1 MGKTLRLVGDI
12 GGTNARFALVADG
25 SKQPHQEQ
33 VVRCAEF
40 EGLEQAIRRYLAD
53 HGNPRIREAALDVAT
68 GLTGDFV
75 QLTNGPWGFSIEKM
89 RRALALDRLHVI
101 NDFTALALSVP
112 TLQPHELRQ
121 VGGGNAA
128 AGTAIAVI
136 GPGTGLGVSGLL
148 PAGEGWIALQ
158 GEGGHT
164 AFSPTTEREIEVL
177 RWLMQRFEHVS
188 TERVVS
194 GMGLQNLYQALCALD
209 HTTAEQLNPA
219 QITEGALA
227 GKDKRCREAL
237 DMFCAILGAAA
248 ANLVVTLGARAGCY
262 VGGGIIPR
270 LGEYFSR
277 SPFRARFERKGRF
290 STYIAAVPTY
300 VILAETP
307 ALRGLA
313 TIFQHAEKS

>member
-1 MGKTLRLVGDI
+1 MDNSPRLVGDI

-25 SKQPHQEQ
+25 SGQPEQEQ

-40 EGLEQAIRRYLAD
+40 KGLEQAIRRYLAD
-53 HGNPRIREAALDVAT
+53 HGNPVIREAALDVAT
-68 GLTGDFV
+68 GITGDSV
-75 QLTNGPWGFSIEKM
+75 QLTNGPWGFSIENT
-89 RRALALDRLHVI
+89 RRALALDRLHVT
-101 NDFTALALSVP
+101 NDFTALALAVP
-112 TLQPHELRQ
+112 TLQPHEIRQ
-121 VGGGNAA
+121 VGRGKPV

-148 PAGEGWIALQ
+148 PAGDGWIALQ

-164 AFSPTTEREIEVL
+164 AFSPTTAREIEVL

-194 GMGLQNLYQALCALD
+194 GMGLENLYHCLCALD
-209 HTTAEQLNPA
+209 QARAKPLTPA
-219 QITEGALA
+219 QITEAALA
-227 GKDKRCREAL
+227 AGDAHCREAL

-262 VGGGIIPR
+262 IGGGIVPK
-270 LGEYFSR
+270 LGEHFAR

-290 STYIAAVPTY
+290 SDYVAAVPTY

-313 TIFQHAEKS
+313 TLFRQR